1 MVKSSDMILYNYTRF
16 ENKMKFFLWFNLCN
30 LRVSAIPVDN
40 LAATCRMS

>member
-16 ENKMKFFLWFNLCN
+16 EDKMKFFLWFNLCN
-30 LRVSAIPVDN
+30 VRVSAIPVDN